1 MQDNKCPGFTAR
13 ARMVMKKR
21 RISQKMLAEKTG
33 MDYQRVHR
41 LLNNR
46 MPLHL
51 DDAVRVAA
59 ALRTTVD
66 ELLEFDYEEVAKDA
80 EA

>member
-33 MDYQRVHR
+33 MEYQRVHR

-46 MPLHL
+46 MPLYL
-51 DDAVRVAA
+51 DDAVRVASA
-59 ALRTTVD
+59 IGTSIDRM
-66 ELLEFDYEEVAKDA
+66 LEFEYEEETK
-80 EA
+80 

>member
-13 ARMVMKKR
+13 AREVMKKR

-33 MDYQRVHR
+33 MEYQRVHR

-46 MPLHL
+46 MPLYL
-51 DDAVRVAA
+51 DDAMIIATAIGTSIDR
-59 ALRTTVD
+59 LI
-66 ELLEFDYEEVAKDA
+66 EFEYEE
-80 EA
+80 ETE